1 METNERGTAMDEQVA
16 RQLTRQLKI
25 INFWITF
32 FGTIIVVTLL
42 VLGFFIFKMVL
53 FVRSTEEKIIKIQTQ
68 TTQTLNVKDDL
79 CGKSLLSGSSYC
91 KNQ

>member
-1 METNERGTAMDEQVA
+1 MDEQVA

-42 VLGFFIFKMVL
+42 VLGFFILKMVL
-53 FVRSTEEKIIKIQTQ
+53 FVHSTEEKINKNQTQ

-79 CGKSLLSGSSYC
+79 CGNSLLSGSSYC

>member
-1 METNERGTAMDEQVA
+1 MDEQVA

-42 VLGFFIFKMVL
+42 ILGFFIFKMVM
-53 FVRSTEEKIIKIQTQ
+53 FVRSTEEKITKIQTQ
-68 TTQTLNVKDDL
+68 TSQTLNVKNDI
-79 CGKSLLSGSSYC
+79 CNNKLLSGSSYC
-91 KNQ
+91 KEQ

>member
-1 METNERGTAMDEQVA
+1 MDEQVV

-53 FVRSTEEKIIKIQTQ
+53 FVHSTEEKINKIQTQ

-79 CGKSLLSGSSYC
+79 CGNSLLSGSSYC

>member
-1 METNERGTAMDEQVA
+1 MDEQVA

-53 FVRSTEEKIIKIQTQ
+53 FARSTEEKITKIQTQ

-79 CGKSLLSGSSYC
+79 CGNSLLSGSSYC

>member
-1 METNERGTAMDEQVA
+1 MDEQVA

>member
-1 METNERGTAMDEQVA
+1 MDEQVA

-42 VLGFFIFKMVL
+42 ILGFFIFKMVMFVTHFIHQPSRLLYDLL
-53 FVRSTEEKIIKIQTQ
+53 FLPKKKKAKSLGTLPPSRSTVDQ
-68 TTQTLNVKDDL
+68 
-79 CGKSLLSGSSYC
+79 SY
-91 KNQ
+91 NQ

>member
-1 METNERGTAMDEQVA
+1 MDEQVA

-32 FGTIIVVTLL
+32 FGMIIVVTLL

-53 FVRSTEEKIIKIQTQ
+53 FARSTEEKITKIQTQ

-79 CGKSLLSGSSYC
+79 CGNSLLSGSSYC